1 MGNFKRFFLLHI
13 QDILP
18 LQTIFIDFKERIM
31 DFKVFKKLLITFTA
45 VLIFTSI
52 SELPLFSEYVFLK
65 DGAILDGAIA
75 SDSAES
81 VTLRLKDNKVRVIP
95 RNTIM
100 RILYTELYMGKVY
113 VQKTDGKNVICYMV
127 DEDRETYTFRK
138 ELFNPEEFSIKR
150 DQVLFMA
157 RGNPTGLEVD
167 GEVEIDR
174 VALKWN
180 PPYNPV
186 KKYRINIKKS
196 SDKLF
201 KPAGETGSKSITLK
215 DLKSNTKY
223 QINVTA
229 IDDAGD
235 ESLPSN
241 ELTITTKN
249 VAPDKPL
256 IESVE
261 KLPAGGYKIRWKE
274 SIDSDGRIAGYR
286 VYRKADGKM
295 NQIIETKKLE
305 YAIPSNEKIEGIYIS
320 TFDDLKAES
329 DLSRVYL
336 EKGSINGISISPA
349 YLYPMGKLSDMS
361 NFGFGVTFKSEFSNY
376 LFSNLELSA
385 ELSVFY
391 LPGKSGFIESESKVN
406 FLLFVPVMATV
417 GYAFYPISDLA
428 VIPVVSAGGLYLQ
441 YDYNYFDIPSSKK
454 KNISKGEVDPI
465 VGAGLNLRYSLTKD
479 YYLTMAVDYRMF
491 FEEKN
496 SYSYLTAAIGAG
508 MRF

>member
-1 MGNFKRFFLLHI
+1 
-13 QDILP
+13 
-18 LQTIFIDFKERIM
+18 M
-31 DFKVFKKLLITFTA
+31 DFKVFKKLLIAFMA
-45 VLIFTSI
+45 VVIFVPVSEI
-52 SELPLFSEYVFLK
+52 SSYSEYVFIK
-65 DGAILDGAIA
+65 DGSILDGTIA
-75 SDSAES
+75 SDSVES
-81 VTLRLKDNKVRVIP
+81 VTLRLKDNKIKQIP
-95 RNTIM
+95 RSTIM

-138 ELFNPEEFSIKR
+138 ELFNPAEFTIKR

-167 GEVEIDR
+167 GEVETDR
-174 VALKWN
+174 VELKWN

-186 KKYRINIKKS
+186 KKYRINIKGPG
-196 SDKLF
+196 DKAYR
-201 KPAGETGSKSITLK
+201 PGGETGSKNITLK

-223 QINVTA
+223 QIHVIA

-249 VAPDKPL
+249 VAPGRPVIDL
-256 IESVE
+256 VE
-261 KLPAGGYKIRWKE
+261 KLPEGGYKIRWKE
-274 SIDSDGRIAGYR
+274 SIDSDGKIAGYR
-286 VYRKADGKM
+286 VYRKADGMKLLT
-295 NQIIETKKLE
+295 ETKKLE
-305 YAIPSNEKIEGIYIS
+305 YILAKEEDIDSIYIS
-320 TFDDLKAES
+320 AFDELKAES
-329 DLSRVYL
+329 DFKRIVVTHKPETGVSV
-336 EKGSINGISISPA
+336 SPA
-349 YLYPMGKLSDMS
+349 FLYTMDKLKDMADY
-361 NFGFGVTFKSEFSNY
+361 GFGLTFRSEFSNY
-376 LFSNLELSA
+376 LFDQLELSA
-385 ELSVFY
+385 ELSVLY

-406 FLLFVPVMATV
+406 FLLFVPVMATA
-417 GYAFYPISDLA
+417 GYAFYPVDNFA
-428 VIPVVSAGGLYLQ
+428 VIPVVSAGVMYLH

-465 VGAGLNLRYSLTKD
+465 VGAGLNLRYGLTKD
-479 YYLTMAVDYRMF
+479 LYLTMSAEYRIF